1 MGVQM
6 REEERIRV
14 IVKQELEE
22 PLDEVKKSLKTSF
35 SRQNISLKADLEDI
49 ATQIGELNTN
59 LKAEIENISAQDKK
73 EHIKVKDDIETLTGQ
88 LDSLDETL
96 TILTSRIETF
106 DDEISNRWS
115 LVVKLRKYT
124 LDQLMSEY
132 KRLTINMRPGKNE
145 TDEKIEE

>member
-1 MGVQM
+1 
-6 REEERIRV
+6 
-14 IVKQELEE
+14 LE
-22 PLDEVKKSLKTSF
+22 
-35 SRQNISLKADLEDI
+35 AI

>member
-6 REEERIRV
+6 REEERIRA

-22 PLDEVKKSLKTSF
+22 PLDEVRKSLKTSF

-73 EHIKVKDDIETLTGQ
+73 EHIKVKDDIKTLTGQ

-132 KRLTINMRPGKNE
+132 KRLTINMRPGENE